1 PGMTVDFLGLNNM
14 FNRLTYII
22 NRYIVYPIRLAR
34 WEQVNMPLNKAQ
46 GEADNEGRGAEK
58 ALPVQPAD
66 NTGNTG
72 PLGANVTTRT
82 STEEAGGL
90 GVDMAAPVSTEG
102 VEVFGQH
109 ERILRNGIG
118 VNSNPRSPPAGVA
131 DSNGALG
138 IGVTRSA
145 PDKLVG
151 AVVANVT
158 SSEALDSVR
167 LADAR
172 SATSGDGERG
182 QDAEKAAQRAVA
194 KTGSESRSGSII
206 GNTIAR
212 IFDRIGGWVSAGL
225 NAGAV
230 VIKAARARLN
240 GAADEAKKSQI
251 EGSIRASGFS
261 SRFNKVFIFSLAV
274 FLTPLTALAG
284 NGRQFTGDFKLL
296 VAGLLVTAAV
306 ILAKPLFSAN
316 FVKFAKRVA
325 VLTLAGVLYLGVA
338 FVHDGSFGLRHSIV
352 EASSVGYS
360 RTATKDYISP
370 AGYFMG
376 NGRPAALIIENG
388 NILNPLNTQARVR
401 GGALFVVANNGRSF
415 VTRIIVNKDGLNDLS
430 LTLGA
435 WDLTVR
441 DVRIGIQAG
450 PMAIEAGRVTEDAK
464 KYRERGAKNI
474 VFVDSNGNIGFISQ
488 RSWTL
493 GRRGVSAERLAQE
506 AVNRGAMAGM
516 FVDGGSTGRI
526 YKPAA
531 GVFTREPVAPQS
543 NAGKP
548 GTGFPLASM
557 AVIPLLGVFGFGKR
571 KNEETDRATENNSV
585 RKNVSEKDLDTIINK
600 FDAVISGM
608 VKELGAERLAQR
620 KAGMFITDYLLHG
633 KIETDN
639 QALLEL
645 AKDIGALSNEDL
657 AKLSTDPAL
666 AFLSAVVAVKAETK
680 AEKAETKAE
689 KAETKAEENR
699 DISLAKLSIAKEAL
713 KSMGYKNCATTTA
726 DIRIRE
732 ALENARLNMGGT
744 WTASEFIQI
753 HNRLVAEYNAKH
765 EEGVESISP
774 ALVTAARLIELIGN
788 NISVRIIEKLDN
800 GNLHVVLPLDINV
813 DKVTGKISI
822 TAVNGNIE
830 GANATRIIDLENLNF
845 TGKGIIILVQD
856 RNSDSIK
863 DTERLSNEQLD
874 LLTEGRSLLGNS
886 GSGASGQGGS
896 GNGSGSATGDVGG
909 NGSDGS
915 SANAGNAVDAKEQS
929 PRLTSGSITAGTAS
943 TVKGT
948 AFDPAHSSRAPPA
961 VSEIISAL
969 YSLVSLLNSASLID
983 KTVANIIHAAAAS
996 LESEALAGSL
1006 NSFAANLIQVAL
1018 LDKAVRRE
1026 DDDYL
1031 VALLK
1036 NLMKT
1041 VKSRGLGVHGRYF
1054 RAARLIAYRF
1064 GLPYTSMIQ
1073 LGTALMLLNETEE
1086 FIQALKEEDLV
1097 RAELEVKK
1105 QDLAPAANKL
1115 AVVLYPSKSSDHN
1128 GALADLLDLV
1138 EELQGRGYEVRYTRV
1153 HTVVDLASGL
1163 LRYTQD
1169 RPADLVIIGG
1179 HGNPSSILLS
1189 PEGGLGYG
1197 VLGIND
1203 VNELAAL
1210 NFVLAQ
1216 QGVILLNS
1224 CSTGNGGVSG
1234 NNIANAF
1241 ANAFPQASRILA
1253 PYSPAGPRLVFDAD
1267 NILVDIRYDDS
1278 SSGGVV
1284 SSVNMKTGK
1293 FNPETNLTRSGY
1305 DAAGAQGRSV
1315 PVAPASAGS
1324 QALPVDQGQARS
1336 GTVPLAS
1343 LGDSPSQNNII
1354 VKAFRSLV
1362 AGLRSYFANARKAI
1376 NEKSGLAKVRLA
1388 EVFESST
1395 PTLAPPLVRLATW
1408 AANVGRRVNAL
1419 IKGGINGNT
1428 ERNDGRDK
1436 DAGDAVSGSG
1446 AKGTQES
1453 RSTGFVGR
1461 SGDTSTGFGAVVG
1474 ALSESHSLPSN
1485 DLSVVNH
1492 SGRAPPVSAII
1503 ITAAIIFFL
1512 SVLLSKVFGQD
1523 NQAIINLIQPAIDP
1537 SVAGNQLTANVVKGG
1552 AGALLQGLTP
1562 LVAAFTTIIGG
1573 VTCALLKSKR
1583 LRSNI
1588 SLISLRRTLHLWL
1601 QGKTATTI
1609 LEYSSFITILAP
1621 FI

>member
-1 PGMTVDFLGLNNM
+1 
-14 FNRLTYII
+14 
-22 NRYIVYPIRLAR
+22 
-34 WEQVNMPLNKAQ
+34 
-46 GEADNEGRGAEK
+46 
-58 ALPVQPAD
+58 
-66 NTGNTG
+66 
-72 PLGANVTTRT
+72 
-82 STEEAGGL
+82 
-90 GVDMAAPVSTEG
+90 
-102 VEVFGQH
+102 
-109 ERILRNGIG
+109 
-118 VNSNPRSPPAGVA
+118 
-131 DSNGALG
+131 
-138 IGVTRSA
+138 
-145 PDKLVG
+145 
-151 AVVANVT
+151 
-158 SSEALDSVR
+158 
-167 LADAR
+167 
-172 SATSGDGERG
+172 
-182 QDAEKAAQRAVA
+182 
-194 KTGSESRSGSII
+194 
-206 GNTIAR
+206 
-212 IFDRIGGWVSAGL
+212 
-225 NAGAV
+225 
-230 VIKAARARLN
+230 
-240 GAADEAKKSQI
+240 
-251 EGSIRASGFS
+251 
-261 SRFNKVFIFSLAV
+261 
-274 FLTPLTALAG
+274 
-284 NGRQFTGDFKLL
+284 
-296 VAGLLVTAAV
+296 
-306 ILAKPLFSAN
+306 
-316 FVKFAKRVA
+316 
-325 VLTLAGVLYLGVA
+325 
-338 FVHDGSFGLRHSIV
+338 
-352 EASSVGYS
+352 
-360 RTATKDYISP
+360 
-370 AGYFMG
+370 
-376 NGRPAALIIENG
+376 
-388 NILNPLNTQARVR
+388 
-401 GGALFVVANNGRSF
+401 
-415 VTRIIVNKDGLNDLS
+415 
-430 LTLGA
+430 
-435 WDLTVR
+435 
-441 DVRIGIQAG
+441 
-450 PMAIEAGRVTEDAK
+450 
-464 KYRERGAKNI
+464 
-474 VFVDSNGNIGFISQ
+474 
-488 RSWTL
+488 
-493 GRRGVSAERLAQE
+493 
-506 AVNRGAMAGM
+506 
-516 FVDGGSTGRI
+516 
-526 YKPAA
+526 
-531 GVFTREPVAPQS
+531 
-543 NAGKP
+543 
-548 GTGFPLASM
+548 
-557 AVIPLLGVFGFGKR
+557 
-571 KNEETDRATENNSV
+571 
-585 RKNVSEKDLDTIINK
+585 
-600 FDAVISGM
+600 
-608 VKELGAERLAQR
+608 
-620 KAGMFITDYLLHG
+620 
-633 KIETDN
+633 
-639 QALLEL
+639 
-645 AKDIGALSNEDL
+645 
-657 AKLSTDPAL
+657 
-666 AFLSAVVAVKAETK
+666 
-680 AEKAETKAE
+680 
-689 KAETKAEENR
+689 
-699 DISLAKLSIAKEAL
+699 
-713 KSMGYKNCATTTA
+713 
-726 DIRIRE
+726 
-732 ALENARLNMGGT
+732 
-744 WTASEFIQI
+744 
-753 HNRLVAEYNAKH
+753 
-765 EEGVESISP
+765 
-774 ALVTAARLIELIGN
+774 
-788 NISVRIIEKLDN
+788 
-800 GNLHVVLPLDINV
+800 
-813 DKVTGKISI
+813 
-822 TAVNGNIE
+822 
-830 GANATRIIDLENLNF
+830 
-845 TGKGIIILVQD
+845 
-856 RNSDSIK
+856 
-863 DTERLSNEQLD
+863 
-874 LLTEGRSLLGNS
+874 
-886 GSGASGQGGS
+886 
-896 GNGSGSATGDVGG
+896 
-909 NGSDGS
+909 
-915 SANAGNAVDAKEQS
+915 
-929 PRLTSGSITAGTAS
+929 
-943 TVKGT
+943 
-948 AFDPAHSSRAPPA
+948 
-961 VSEIISAL
+961 
-969 YSLVSLLNSASLID
+969 
-983 KTVANIIHAAAAS
+983 
-996 LESEALAGSL
+996 
-1006 NSFAANLIQVAL
+1006 
-1018 LDKAVRRE
+1018 
-1026 DDDYL
+1026 
-1031 VALLK
+1031 
-1036 NLMKT
+1036 
-1041 VKSRGLGVHGRYF
+1041 
-1054 RAARLIAYRF
+1054 
-1064 GLPYTSMIQ
+1064 MIQ

-1621 FI
+1621 FIPAMAELILGRNLEAGSGIISLAASLPLGIASQSTSSTQAPYNNTKVAAVHLDSPSFEENHRKRLYGKFETLRRWFGEDNAVEIFSNTEISHSSARLISSANGTLTPADIANIGIEKDIVLIGGNSDICHLCALNSLVKNSIAQKKDIRIIVPIDALYGTHSRGEGAYLLQKLYVDLFNSPYFDKEGFREITVSVNNNEALGYPSVVYGNSRANVKIEIDIFSSISQIDKPSQEYQIAWLVDRIRTLYGKLSNLNLSSIDTAAWLEIKEDAERLLDTLREGWWEYPEGSLINVLGHSLTTGGNLSMIDLPNKFFGMFGNYQLYRELGEKQDLETSEKAKLMILESFKLITNILGQKELRTSQVKGRLLLDPDWVKSLTFAGFFGNVPSSSRAYLEGVIAKGDHQAVKGFAPVEINGMRVGFHKLTIPEDANVPLPENLVYSIPVAKGLGIFINDSAERLLREKFDTDRKLSVLLDSLAMHEKVETIDGLSHFEARIAQAKVDGYSEISDIVSTIQDVDKRINPIQAELAS